1 MHKPIFANQQHQ
13 AVVESYITMSLKFV
27 EDLSTKAKLNN
38 YLDVLDTIVEYHNN
52 YGQGVKE
59 NNYYD
64 WLMIIPINLSVA
76 TNGYFAAIE
85 TKRNAAIVR
94 AYKVVLEQALQDAAD
109 KIDLLEPQSE

>member
-13 AVVESYITMSLKFV
+13 AIVESYITMCLKFV
-27 EDLSTKAKLNN
+27 EDVSSKTKLDN

-52 YGQGVKE
+52 YGKGVRE

-85 TKRNAAIVR
+85 TKRNGLWYYNR
-94 AYKVVLEQALQDAAD
+94 
-109 KIDLLEPQSE
+109 

>member
-1 MHKPIFANQQHQ
+1 MHKPIFASQEHR
-13 AVVESYITMSLKFV
+13 AAVESYIAMCLKFV
-27 EDLSTKAKLNN
+27 EDVSSKTKLDN

-52 YGQGVKE
+52 YGKGVRE
-59 NNYYD
+59 NNFYD

-94 AYKVVLEQALQDAAD
+94 AYKVVLEQALQDVVD
-109 KIDLLEPQSE
+109 KIDLLEPKSE